1 MESMSFTPR
10 FLLRCDNLN
19 SQFTLTQE
27 GQDWRQTFDSF
38 EDAYENAEARA
49 TSEVPLIICNERGKV
64 ILNTSI
70 FPLATE
76 LSNARDHWRKQALA
90 D

>member
-1 MESMSFTPR
+1 MAFSPS
-10 FLLRCDNLN
+10 FLLQCDNLN

-38 EDAYENAEARA
+38 EDAYEHAEARA
-49 TSEVPLIICNERGKV
+49 SGKTILMLYNERGQR
-64 ILNTSI
+64 ILKTTIS
-70 FPLATE
+70 PLAAE
-76 LSNARDHWRKQALA
+76 LSKARDHWRKLALI